1 MMIYDFR
8 LKVFQSVAECLSFT
22 KAAKILLIS
31 QPAVTRLINE
41 LEKQL
46 GVRLYKRLGNG
57 IEPTAEGELL
67 QNYAR
72 KIFAHYRAFEEEL
85 GRIQNANSGSLLLG
99 ASTTISQYILPGIL
113 ARFKKRHPAIK
124 VQLFSGNT
132 KTIENMLMAEQIDFG
147 LIEGNSNLA
156 QIHYENFINDEIV
169 LVARV
174 GNRLLQKQEIS
185 LNQLPSIPLVLRE
198 AGSGTLDV
206 IEDALKNNRIQ
217 LADLNVEMQ
226 IGSTEGIKQYVQN
239 SDAAAFLS
247 VHTITRE
254 LAANQLMIVD
264 IRNFE
269 MMRTLQFISLHGRSS
284 HLSTVFQTF
293 CQGHYNL

>member
-1 MMIYDFR
+1 MIFDFR
-8 LKVFQSVAECLSFT
+8 LKVFQTVAEYLSFT
-22 KAAKILLIS
+22 KAAKTLLIS
-31 QPAVTRLINE
+31 QPAVTRHINE

-46 GVRLYKRLGNG
+46 GIRLFRRLGSG
-57 IEPTAEGELL
+57 IELTAEGDLL
-67 QNYAR
+67 QSYAR
-72 KIFAHYRAFEEEL
+72 KIFSNYKAFEEEL
-85 GRIQNANSGSLLLG
+85 GRIQNVNSGSLLMG

-113 ARFKKRHPAIK
+113 AQFKKRYPAIK

-132 KTIENMLMAEQIDFG
+132 EAIENMLLAEQIDFG
-147 LIEGNSNLA
+147 LIEGNSNLV
-156 QIHYENFINDEIV
+156 QIHYEDFVRDEIV

-174 GNRLLQKQEIS
+174 GNRLLQKQEIA
-185 LNQLPSIPLVLRE
+185 LNQLPEIPLVLRE

-206 IEDALKNNRIQ
+206 IEAALKKNHI
-217 LADLNVEMQ
+217 LLSDLNVEMQ

-264 IRNFE
+264 IRSFE
-269 MMRTLQFISLHGRSS
+269 MMRTLQFISLHGRIS
-284 HLSTVFQTF
+284 HVANVFQSF
-293 CQGHYNL
+293 CLSRYNK